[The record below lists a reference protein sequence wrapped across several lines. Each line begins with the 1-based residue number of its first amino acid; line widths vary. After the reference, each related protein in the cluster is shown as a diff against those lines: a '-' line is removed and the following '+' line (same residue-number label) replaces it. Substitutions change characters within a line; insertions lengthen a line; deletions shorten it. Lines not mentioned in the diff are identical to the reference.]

1 MLTQRSRL
9 HSVPGRLLAA
19 LVLLVLS
26 TLARADAALDRF
38 LVNSF
43 GGPDA
48 APQMLWLTPAIKQ
61 RAAGILGHDYPG
73 LRVKYWRQGARTA
86 WVLDHIGKEQ
96 PITMGVL
103 VEDGQI
109 LNIEVLAYRE
119 SRGGEIRHGFFR
131 RQFDRATLKAGDRL
145 DRSIDGITGATLSVN
160 AMTKVARLA
169 LAFHDEALRP
179 R

>member
-1 MLTQRSRL
+1 MNRSFL
-9 HSVPGRLLAA
+9 LRLLPRSVVAA
-19 LVLLVLS
+19 LLLALS
-26 TLARADAALDRF
+26 ALAHADAALDRF
-38 LVNSF
+38 LVQSF

-73 LRVKYWRQGARTA
+73 LRVKYWKQGGRTA

-103 VEDGQI
+103 VEDGQV

-119 SRGGEIRHGFFR
+119 SRGGEIRHAFFR
-131 RQFDRATLKAGDRL
+131 RQFDRATLRAGDRL
-145 DRSIDGITGATLSVN
+145 DRSIDGITGATLSVH

>member
-1 MLTQRSRL
+1 MIRPNLRRL
-9 HSVPGRLLAA
+9 LPRALALALLLALSVP
-19 LVLLVLS
+19 
-26 TLARADAALDRF
+26 ARADAALERF
-38 LVNSF
+38 LVQSF
-43 GGPDA
+43 GAADA

-73 LRVKYWRQGARTA
+73 LRVKFWRQGARTA
-86 WVLDHIGKEQ
+86 WVLDHVGKEQ

-103 VEDGQI
+103 VEGGQI

-119 SRGGEIRHGFFR
+119 SRGGDIRHGFFR
-131 RQFDRATLKAGDRL
+131 RQFERATLKPGDRL

-160 AMTKVARLA
+160 AMSKVARLA

>member
-1 MLTQRSRL
+1 MTHCLRSL
-9 HSVPGRLLAA
+9 FHAAAAALLLA
-19 LVLLVLS
+19 
-26 TLARADAALDRF
+26 LAAPAQADAALDRF
-38 LVNSF
+38 LVQTF

-48 APQMLWLTPAIKQ
+48 APQMLWLTPAVKQ
-61 RAAGILGHDYPG
+61 RAAAILGHDYPG

-86 WVLDHIGKEQ
+86 WVLDHVGKEQ
-96 PITMGVL
+96 PITMGVV
-103 VEDGQI
+103 VENGQI

-131 RQFDRATLKAGDRL
+131 RQFEHAALKAGDRL
-145 DRSIDGITGATLSVN
+145 DRDIDGITGATLSVT